1 MASSTHQDLA
11 GFIWNIAN
19 KLRGPYRPPQ
29 YRHVMLPMTILR
41 RLDLVLEPTKEP
53 VLAELKRL
61 QAKGMTGPALEAAL
75 SRVAN
80 GGNRKQALYNTSPF
94 TFQKLLGDA
103 PNIADNLISYIR
115 GFSPRVRD
123 IFEKFE
129 FEKEIEKLDDSNR
142 LFLIVKEFCSSEIDL
157 SPAKLSNLNIINSTN
172 YILSCSNLY
181 WE

>member
-1 MASSTHQDLA
+1 MASSNHQDLA

-41 RLDLVLEPTKEP
+41 RLDLVLEPTKDK
-53 VLAELKRL
+53 VLAELERL
-61 QAKGMTGPALEAAL
+61 KKKEMTGPALEAAL

-129 FEKEIEKLDDSNR
+129 FEKEIEKLD
-142 LFLIVKEFCSSEIDL
+142 
-157 SPAKLSNLNIINSTN
+157 
-172 YILSCSNLY
+172 
-181 WE
+181 